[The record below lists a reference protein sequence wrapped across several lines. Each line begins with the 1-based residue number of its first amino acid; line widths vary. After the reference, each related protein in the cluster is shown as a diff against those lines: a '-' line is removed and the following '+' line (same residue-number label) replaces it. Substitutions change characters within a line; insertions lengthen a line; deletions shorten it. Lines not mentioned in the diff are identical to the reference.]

1 MRLADIELRS
11 AHVAEQECDD
21 LISLLDLETTS
32 DFVKAT
38 SDKP

>member
-11 AHVAEQECDD
+11 AHVTEHECDD

-38 SDKP
+38 SGKP